1 MSVIAALRNL
11 QRVDSQVRA
20 LSTRLDGAA
29 DALAAREREVTT
41 ANAKLAEAESIHR
54 QLLASAKNLEA
65 ESGSF
70 KARIELLRQELNAT
84 SKKAQYDTILAE
96 MGTLQEKRDELDGQA
111 LEFMTKADA
120 QQVKI
125 NDATAHR
132 DERVRRRDAAKAE
145 HDQRRADIADRLAEL
160 RREREEAA
168 VQVPAKE
175 LELFNAVA
183 DEHARAGVGGVDDV
197 PRCAGALGGAAHGVG
212 EAGKAVVVAV
222 AFPVLGGDAPGGALV
237 VFEFV
242 EAGALVVLGEVKPDF
257 DDENAVGGEL
267 VLEARDAAQGGVEF
281 GEVARVAGIFAEGL
295 GVPAAGVDGHAST
308 GRKAAPET
316 PHGGPFAFFVGG
328 LFKGKGFDAAR
339 IEPGVEDVDDVALAG
354 GADAGNDH
362 EDGERRILQ
371 LHLHM
376 DEVGAYLGDAVVV
389 GFFGQA
395 RFGVGFGHAR
405 KGVAAGAG
413 VVEPS
418 ARRAQILRGI
428 VTKRCDASVSGAVML
443 PCQPPGR
450 RTAGIAPGG
459 IAGVVAPEGAAG
471 RGLSES
477 SQ

>member
-65 ESGSF
+65 ESVSF

-175 LELFNAVA
+175 LALFNAVA
-183 DEHARAGVGGVDDV
+183 DEHE
-197 PRCAGALGGAAHGVG
+197 G
-212 EAGKAVVVAV
+212 EAMSEVIELSARHREYTCGVCNVELPPRSYA
-222 AFPVLGGDAPGGALV
+222 ALM
-237 VFEFV
+237 
-242 EAGALVVLGEVKPDF
+242 
-257 DDENAVGGEL
+257 
-267 VLEARDAAQGGVEF
+267 
-281 GEVARVAGIFAEGL
+281 
-295 GVPAAGVDGHAST
+295 
-308 GRKAAPET
+308 
-316 PHGGPFAFFVGG
+316 
-328 LFKGKGFDAAR
+328 
-339 IEPGVEDVDDVALAG
+339 
-354 GADAGNDH
+354 GNSDTITCCPSC
-362 EDGERRILQ
+362 RRILF
-371 LHLHM
+371 LDL
-376 DEVGAYLGDAVVV
+376 
-389 GFFGQA
+389 
-395 RFGVGFGHAR
+395 
-405 KGVAAGAG
+405 AAKA
-413 VVEPS
+413 E
-418 ARRAQILRGI
+418 
-428 VTKRCDASVSGAVML
+428 
-443 PCQPPGR
+443 
-450 RTAGIAPGG
+450 
-459 IAGVVAPEGAAG
+459 
-471 RGLSES
+471 
-477 SQ
+477 